1 MRRSSF
7 AFGVAVAV
15 LAAGLVHAASLGAP
29 FFADDWLFLDQA
41 RFRSLF
47 QVLASPDPLGNYFR
61 PLGRQVWFWFW
72 GALSGESP
80 VVFHAANLMVFAGSI
95 VLLALLTRRVS
106 GAFAGVV
113 AAAFLA
119 LHYAA
124 DVPVR
129 WASGSQD
136 LLALALG
143 LSALLAHVQGRR
155 VLAGACFFL
164 ALLCKESVVLLPLA
178 AIALD
183 REAASLGA
191 RVRRATPLALAGVAW
206 LALAAWASLR
216 RGAPGAEL
224 APSADAALAVPV
236 LLARVTLGLEW
247 PTGAWPFT
255 RPIDPGGAVLVALL
269 IALAGVGFAAPRVER
284 AAATAR
290 AVRAARAGRSGAT
303 GKASAAPPV
312 AAPGADGVRGGL
324 VWSLAAALPV
334 VVVAPLWSA
343 YYFLFSLAGVGLA
356 LGSLVAHSRRPGL
369 VAVLVL
375 GLVGW
380 ASSQA
385 RGLQEFATAP
395 SAWSG
400 QSHVNPFYLDRGM
413 AVVTR
418 AVNDLRLQ
426 VPRPEPRTTFFLTGL
441 PSFASVQVADGPL
454 VRGVYRDSSLRS
466 YYLSQLTRE
475 RLARG
480 PRKLFFFH
488 LASGRLQDRTR
499 ERGVFMS
506 TALGQIL
513 NGKLDVAE
521 AALEAAAANGEG
533 DLGLA
538 YVTSLVAYDRGDRE
552 RAHALFEE
560 MGYRLGRDG
569 ASFTAAARQ
578 QLARADT
585 LGAVRTLREGVHEHM
600 LDAGLHAL
608 LADVLMSHART
619 RPEGHV
625 EAYAARLLD
634 PESGRGWRR
643 WAHVLAT
650 ESRQREAIAA
660 LDRYARLDPAGS
672 AADRGA
678 QDLRAILVRMLP
690 GGDIAQ
696 RAMKQELAR

>member
-1 MRRSSF
+1 MKRSPF
-7 AFGVAVAV
+7 ALGVAAAV

-41 RFRSLF
+41 RFHSLF

-61 PLGRQVWFWFW
+61 PLGRQVWFWLW
-72 GALSGESP
+72 GTLSGESP
-80 VVFHAANLMVFAGSI
+80 VVFHAANLAVFATSI
-95 VLLALLTRRVS
+95 VLLALLARRVA

-129 WASGSQD
+129 WASGSQE

-143 LSALLAHVQGRR
+143 TSSLLAHVHGRR
-155 VLAGACFFL
+155 GLAAASFFL
-164 ALLCKESVVLLPLA
+164 ALLSKESVVLLPLA
-178 AIALD
+178 AVALD
-183 REAASLGA
+183 RETGGFGA
-191 RVRRATPLALAGVAW
+191 RVRRALPLAVAGAAW
-206 LALAAWASLR
+206 LALAAWATLR
-216 RGAPGAEL
+216 RGTPGAGL
-224 APSADAALAVPV
+224 APSLEGPLAMPV
-236 LLARVTLGLEW
+236 LLARVALGLEW
-247 PTGAWPFT
+247 PTGALPFT

-269 IALAGVGFAAPRVER
+269 LALAGVAFAAPRVVR
-284 AAATAR
+284 AAASVR
-290 AVRAARAGRSGAT
+290 SSRAARAGRARANLKPS
-303 GKASAAPPV
+303 APPPV
-312 AAPGADGVRGGL
+312 RAARADGLVAGL
-324 VWSLAAALPV
+324 VWALAAALPV
-334 VVVAPLWSA
+334 AAVAPLWSA

-356 LGSLVAHSRRPGL
+356 LGSLVARARRPGL
-369 VAVLVL
+369 VAVLVV
-375 GLVGW
+375 GLAGW

-400 QSHVNPFYLDRGM
+400 QSHVNHFYLDRGM
-413 AVVTR
+413 AVVKR
-418 AVNDLRLQ
+418 AVDDLRLQ
-426 VPRPEPRTTFFLTGL
+426 VPRPEPRTTFFVTGL

-454 VRGVYRDSSLRS
+454 VRGVYRDSSLRG

-480 PRKLFFFH
+480 PWKVFFFH

-499 ERGVFMS
+499 EPGVFMS

-533 DLGLA
+533 DRGLA
-538 YVTSLVAYDRGDRE
+538 YVTSLVTYDRGDHA
-552 RAHALFEE
+552 RAHALFEQ

-569 ASFTAAARQ
+569 ASFRDAASQ

-585 LGAVRTLREGVHEHM
+585 LGAARTLRIGLHEHM
-600 LDAGLHAL
+600 LDAALHGL
-608 LADVLMSHART
+608 LADVLMSHVKT

-634 PESGRGWRR
+634 PESGRAWRR
-643 WAHVLAT
+643 WAYVLAT
-650 ESRQREAIAA
+650 ESRQSEAISA

-678 QDLRAILVRMLP
+678 RDLRAILVRMLP

-696 RAMKQELAR
+696 RSMKLELAR